1 MELSGDPECPLWGD
15 SVGKTRPRERDRQAV
30 QHIAGVQLVRTPVN
44 IVLPAD
50 AIGIPMIAAQFQIST
65 SAAMDTLV
73 YEAAVGT

>member
-1 MELSGDPECPLWGD
+1 M
-15 SVGKTRPRERDRQAV
+15 